1 MRTGREGCDAAA
13 WFYSEIVQPTVAE
26 ALTERDSVRRGV
38 LACVVLTHMANHYF
52 HASRPFASL
61 DEFQKELRKNGAF
74 RLVEG
79 VTNGTKHVKRGTRPH
94 DKHLG
99 FEDIGA
105 QEIACGTLLCG
116 GPISGTEVMVEDNGN
131 IWHLSQLIMTADEM
145 WRTKLDQ
152 IS

>member
-1 MRTGREGCDAAA
+1 MITGREGCDAAV
-13 WFYSEIVQPTVAE
+13 WFYREIVQPTVAE
-26 ALTERDSVRRGV
+26 ALTQRDSVQRGV
-38 LACVVLTHMANHYF
+38 LACVVLAHMANHYF
-52 HASRPFASL
+52 HTKHPFPNL

-105 QEIACGTLLCG
+105 REIACDTLLCG
-116 GPISGTEVMVEDNGN
+116 GPISGTEVFVEDDGN
-131 IWHLSQLIMTADEM
+131 LWLLSQLVMSADEM
-145 WRTKLDQ
+145 WRAKLDQ